1 MRNLPILPLVLQIRS
16 WPMGESLHVVY
27 CHSWNT
33 FRGQTNLELQ
43 VLDFACGACPL
54 DWVG

>member
-1 MRNLPILPLVLQIRS
+1 
-16 WPMGESLHVVY
+16 MGESLHVVY